1 MRHYLSEIYLD
12 GFPSDVCHI
21 EADIGIRFS
30 SKNQDI
36 PCRIWRTVVS
46 TVTALVTG
54 LKVHSHLNFTMN
66 PDLHLVWE
74 VGWGDCA
81 MPGGDLARD
90 TYNSNLTSAFNMH
103 TKFYENFCF
112 HVLIAF

>member
-46 TVTALVTG
+46 TVTALVTN

-66 PDLHLVWE
+66 PNLHLVQE
-74 VGWGDCA
+74 VG
-81 MPGGDLARD
+81 
-90 TYNSNLTSAFNMH
+90 
-103 TKFYENFCF
+103 
-112 HVLIAF
+112 